1 MGKAE
6 IKGGLFDELKRNDAA
21 KKNEQN
27 TVNRSGET
35 CNVPAER
42 RNSSESNH

>member
-6 IKGGLFDELKRNDAA
+6 IKGSLFDELKRNDAA

-27 TVNRSGET
+27 TMKQK
-35 CNVPAER
+35 R
-42 RNSSESNH
+42 RNMQRSCRNEKFFRK